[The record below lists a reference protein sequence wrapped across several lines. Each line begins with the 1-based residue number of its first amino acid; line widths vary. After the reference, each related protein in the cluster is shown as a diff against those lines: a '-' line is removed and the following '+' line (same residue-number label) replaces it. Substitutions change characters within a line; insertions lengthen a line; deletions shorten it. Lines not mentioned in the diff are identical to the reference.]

1 MTTNKTMLAI
11 LLGISLIFGTI
22 PYSFAVPPTL
32 EAECEG
38 QKNDIQSPDCQLWQR
53 LIELEIELKEKDAEL
68 MNKTAELM
76 AKDAELMAKDNE
88 LMANVTTVNSDMVIL
103 CENIDVTESA
113 FMIVGGATVDLLNG
127 VNNVV
132 LIPVE
137 DNIVSPVREF
147 DPSFTVPNVIP
158 DIDLITAEILG
169 IEVVVGVIISTDD
182 LVVNL
187 PEPFSGLP
195 EVPTIPSNTIQTVDA
210 TLNDLEDCQ
219 NF

>member
-1 MTTNKTMLAI
+1 MTTKNTILALLMGFSMI
-11 LLGISLIFGTI
+11 LGTA
-22 PYSFAVPPTL
+22 PYSFAAPPTL

-53 LIELEIELKEKDAEL
+53 LIELEEELKAKDAEL

-76 AKDAELMAKDNE
+76 AKDVELMAKDNE

-137 DNIVSPVREF
+137 DDIVSPVRDF

-158 DIDLITAEILG
+158 DIDFATVEILG
-169 IEVVVGVIISTDD
+169 IDVIVAIIIDFND
-182 LVVNL
+182 LDVNL
-187 PEPFSGLP
+187 PQPFSGIP

>member
-1 MTTNKTMLAI
+1 MTTKNTLLAI
-11 LLGISLIFGTI
+11 LIGFSMILGTMPS
-22 PYSFAVPPTL
+22 SFAAPPTL

-38 QKNDIQSPDCQLWQR
+38 QQNDIQSPDCQLWQR
-53 LIELEIELKEKDAEL
+53 LLELEEELKAKDAEL

-76 AKDAELMAKDNE
+76 EKDAELMAKDNE
-88 LMANVTTVNSDMVIL
+88 LMANVTTVNNDMVIL

-113 FMIVGGATVDLLNG
+113 FMIVGGATVDLLDG
-127 VNNVV
+127 MNNIV

-137 DNIVSPVREF
+137 NNIVSPVREF

-158 DIDLITAEILG
+158 DIDLVTTEILG
-169 IEVVVGVIISTDD
+169 IEVVVGVIISADD
-182 LVVNL
+182 LVVDL
-187 PEPFSGLP
+187 QEPFSGLP